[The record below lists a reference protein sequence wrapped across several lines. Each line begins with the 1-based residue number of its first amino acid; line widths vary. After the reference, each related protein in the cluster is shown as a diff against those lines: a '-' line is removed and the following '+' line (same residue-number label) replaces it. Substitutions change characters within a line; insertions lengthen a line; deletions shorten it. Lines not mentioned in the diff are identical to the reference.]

1 MTLLNSKYLPLLW
14 EGNVTVTTAGTPVQ
28 ISTIKGK
35 RAYIQSVEANEEKK
49 LVVGDANVDG
59 TTTPPV
65 CRRVLYP
72 TQAEIFEQGDTSQIY
87 LDADQNNTVAH
98 VAIYG

>member
-1 MTLLNSKYLPLLW
+1 MTLIGSRHLPLLW

-35 RAYIQSVEANEEKK
+35 KAYIQSVEANEEKRIMI
-49 LVVGDANVDG
+49 GDANVDG

-65 CRRVLYP
+65 CRRVLFP
-72 TQAEIFEQGDTSQIY
+72 TQAEIFEQSDTSQIY
-87 LDADQNNTVAH
+87 LDSDQNGAVAH
-98 VAIYG
+98 VAIFG